1 MRRLKANN
9 SFLSFLVLIIAV
21 VLICGVSI
29 KSAIAYFT
37 TYCMAEGGLPIEF
50 GTWTTITEEPDVV
63 SGKKVVSISN
73 DAKSK
78 QAIYVRVTAFAG
90 AKFNPLS
97 YDGGDAWTSAADTVT
112 GITWWYYNGVLQP
125 GENTD
130 STKLTIE
137 SPQLLTTEGF
147 NEGDKIEIAV
157 VYESMPV
164 QVDANGNQLTALQAD
179 WSKVVQK
186 AE

>member
-1 MRRLKANN
+1 M
-9 SFLSFLVLIIAV
+9 
-21 VLICGVSI
+21 
-29 KSAIAYFT
+29 
-37 TYCMAEGGLPIEF
+37 
-50 GTWTTITEEPDVV
+50 
-63 SGKKVVSISN
+63 
-73 DAKSK
+73 
-78 QAIYVRVTAFAG
+78 
-90 AKFNPLS
+90 
-97 YDGGDAWTSAADTVT
+97 